1 MIRTLCIAVTLALA
15 ACGQTTPSAPDTTV
29 EAPSAEPAAPAASSA
44 DAVTADFLVGA
55 WGDNGDCTA
64 TITYN
69 ADGSFRMADGST
81 GRWTLDGDRVTM
93 SGQRG
98 EFSVRVARGNDRQL
112 LVGQPDGSFGLSQ
125 RC

>member
-1 MIRTLCIAVTLALA
+1 MNIKPILFAGALALA
-15 ACGQTTPSAPDTTV
+15 ACGQTAAPTS
-29 EAPSAEPAAPAASSA
+29 EAPAADPYAQSTAS
-44 DAVTADFLVGA
+44 DDTVTADFLAGS

-81 GRWTLDGDRVTM
+81 GTWTLEGDRVTM
-93 SGQRG
+93 SGAG
-98 EFSVRVARGNDRQL
+98 GVFSVRVSKGNENQL
-112 LVGQPDGSFGLSQ
+112 LIGQPDGSFGISQ